1 MAHSSS
7 SSNVVY
13 KNEKGVVCNCNCLA
27 NVVQAWTDDN
37 PGRRFYSCE
46 KRKTGDEYDCCNFF
60 QWYDVEKPHG
70 WQRDALIGARNVNRQ
85 QREEIKSLRNKIR
98 ALRENMGPNS
108 TDLKE
113 KTEACDAC
121 EGLKREVLI
130 LNERSRVYRNVL
142 ITSSVGFTVVLGV
155 FIGVL
160 KW

>member
-1 MAHSSS
+1 
-7 SSNVVY
+7 
-13 KNEKGVVCNCNCLA
+13 
-27 NVVQAWTDDN
+27 
-37 PGRRFYSCE
+37 
-46 KRKTGDEYDCCNFF
+46 
-60 QWYDVEKPHG
+60 
-70 WQRDALIGARNVNRQ
+70 
-85 QREEIKSLRNKIR
+85 
-98 ALRENMGPNS
+98 MGPNS

>member
-13 KNEKGVVCNCNCLA
+13 KNEKGVVCNCNRLA
-27 NVVQAWTDDN
+27 NV
-37 PGRRFYSCE
+37 
-46 KRKTGDEYDCCNFF
+46 TGDEYDCCNFF

-70 WQRDALIGARNVNRQ
+70 WKRDALIGARN
-85 QREEIKSLRNKIR
+85 SLRNKIR